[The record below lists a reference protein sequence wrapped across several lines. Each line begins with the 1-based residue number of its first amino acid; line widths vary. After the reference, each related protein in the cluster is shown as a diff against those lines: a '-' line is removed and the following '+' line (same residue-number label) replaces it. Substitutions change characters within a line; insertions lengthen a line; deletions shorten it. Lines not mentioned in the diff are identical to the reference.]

1 MQRRI
6 AVAAVLLTILV
17 AVAVAQAASG
27 EAVKRNNFGAELL
40 QQGKLAEAIAEL
52 QQAVALDPMYAA
64 AFRNLGYARD
74 RAGQGDEAIAAYR
87 RALALEPRDALTL
100 NNLGVLYDK
109 AGRYDE
115 ALVAFEQ
122 AAHADP
128 SSPTIQQN
136 LENARQNRGIARERD
151 ARIAEAVKQADA
163 HPTDPRA
170 AYQVARVYAA
180 YDDKERALAWLEKAI
195 GLGFDDLRFVSADP
209 TLYGLRRDPRF
220 EKLVGAK

>member
-1 MQRRI
+1 MLRKL
-6 AVAAVLLTILV
+6 AVATALLTILV
-17 AVAVAQAASG
+17 AVSVAQAASG

-40 QQGKLAEAIAEL
+40 KQGKLAEAIAEL
-52 QQAVALDPMYAA
+52 QQAVTLDPTYAA
-64 AFRNLGYARD
+64 AFRNLGYALD

-115 ALVAFEQ
+115 AFAAFEQ

-151 ARIAEAVKQADA
+151 ARIAEALNQADA
-163 HPTDPRA
+163 HPADPRV

-180 YDDKERALAWLEKAI
+180 TDDKERALAWLEKAI
-195 GLGFDDLRFVSADP
+195 ELGFDDLRFVSADP
-209 TLYGLRRDPRF
+209 TLAGLHRDPRF
-220 EKLVGAK
+220 EKLLGAR